1 MSDLGEAEGARVEA
15 IWIKPA
21 RRMPMRAVERA
32 TLVAGAGI
40 EGNADQGGRRQVTL
54 IERSAWERATGAL
67 DGPVDPSARRAN
79 VLVSG
84 VRLANTVERV
94 LRLGPCRIE
103 IRGETR
109 PCDRM
114 DQAVAGL
121 RAALEPEW
129 GGGAYG
135 VVLEGGELTIGDAVA
150 WE

>member
-1 MSDLGEAEGARVEA
+1 MSELPEPREARVEA

-21 RRMPMRAVERA
+21 RREPMRAVGRA
-32 TLVAGAGI
+32 TLVAGSGI
-40 EGNADQGGRRQVTL
+40 EGNADRGGRRQVTV
-54 IERSAWERATGAL
+54 IERSAWERATEAL
-67 DGPVDPSARRAN
+67 DAPVDPSARRAN

-84 VRLANTVERV
+84 VRLANTAERI

-114 DQAVAGL
+114 DQAAAGL

-129 GGGAYG
+129 RGGVYG
-135 VVLEGGELTIGDAVA
+135 VVLEGGELAVGDTVA